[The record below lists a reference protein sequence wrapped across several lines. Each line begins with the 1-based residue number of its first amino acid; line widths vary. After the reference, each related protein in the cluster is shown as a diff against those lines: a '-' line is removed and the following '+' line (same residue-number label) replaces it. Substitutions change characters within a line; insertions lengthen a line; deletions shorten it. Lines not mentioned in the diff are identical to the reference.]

1 MQETPKPGTKTAS
14 QPPSQ
19 QTATH
24 TVQFRRGTKVSKGV
38 PIKQVIPGIK
48 SGKLLGS
55 DEISTDG
62 LKWMRLDKTPH
73 LAKYFQPTEVLET
86 PVESP
91 KLPDLQMILPEA
103 TRGFE
108 DYKPQED
115 DVIKSSDNGWI
126 LYSRSPFPLTV
137 YGPNKE
143 TAEKLKICFD
153 ALCFAEETE
162 DDDEDADEEKAYEKK
177 KALDKLEEE
186 ILLIITNCNLRCKE
200 VDEYIKIYK
209 PFYVKK
215 LEEQVKN
222 SGAWELADQAEKSK
236 LLDKFKLEAINS
248 FQFSYGINLQAIFD
262 GEGIKLDGVSSLVEM
277 YGSSLLHFYFEKRKK
292 CPYPGVV
299 TVDPEE
305 KDDIRIYD
313 ELVKKGL
320 ALRGDK
326 IPITNIL
333 EVIDY
338 DPLRLMFYD
347 LQQKGFADK
356 DEAVAFGSKLPDIL
370 DRAAKVLQIDNLF
383 QLQPLPVTV
392 ESARLHDIIIGFEY
406 AYEVY
411 SLILLTI
418 MGTSFNLQTYLD
430 GQGRKHPWYI
440 VKDFCCSSCQNTLK
454 DDYPF
459 ETCPRLPYHVGC
471 SCYLSLIKIQKVMVE
486 AEAETEAEEE

>member
-1 MQETPKPGTKTAS
+1 MQEQPKSDTKTAPK
-14 QPPSQ
+14 PPAQ
-19 QTATH
+19 QAATH

-62 LKWMRLDKTPH
+62 IKWMRLDKTPH
-73 LAKYFQPTEVLET
+73 LAKYFQAPVVPEVQADC
-86 PVESP
+86 P
-91 KLPDLQMILPEA
+91 KLPDLLMILPEA

-108 DYKPQED
+108 TYKPRED
-115 DVIKSSDNGWI
+115 EVIKSGDNGWI

-137 YGPNKE
+137 YGPNQE
-143 TAEKLKICFD
+143 IAEKLKDCFD
-153 ALCFAEETE
+153 ALCFPEETDE
-162 DDDEDADEEKAYEKK
+162 DTDDEENEELVLEKK
-177 KALDKLEEE
+177 RELDKREEA
-186 ILLIITNCNLRCKE
+186 ILLIITTCNLRCKE
-200 VDEYIKIYK
+200 IEEYIKIYK
-209 PFYVKK
+209 PFYLKK

-222 SGAWELADQAEKSK
+222 SGSWELADQVEKSK
-236 LLDKFKLEAINS
+236 LLDKFKLESINS
-248 FQFSYGINLQAIFD
+248 FQISYGINLQALFD
-262 GEGIKLDGVSSLVEM
+262 GEGAKLDGANALVSQ
-277 YGSSLLHFYFEKRKK
+277 YGSALLHFYFERRKK

-299 TVDPEE
+299 TVDPDD

-313 ELVKKGL
+313 ELAKKGL
-320 ALRGDK
+320 ALRGNK
-326 IPITNIL
+326 IPVTNIL

-370 DRAAKVLQIDNLF
+370 DRAAKVLQIDFLF

-392 ESARLHDIIIGFEY
+392 ESARLHDIIVGFEY
-406 AYEVY
+406 AYEMY
-411 SLILLTI
+411 SLMLLTI

-430 GQGRKHPWYI
+430 GQGRKHPWYV
-440 VKDFCCSSCQNTLK
+440 VKDFCCPSCQNTLK

-459 ETCPRLPYHVGC
+459 EACPRLPYHVGC
-471 SCYLSLIKIQKVMVE
+471 SCYLSLIKIQRVVVEPE
-486 AEAETEAEEE
+486 AEAEEE